1 MESLSDVRE
10 RGKKC
15 EYGVVLRI
23 SFQTSETL
31 MSVFRDCLR
40 DSEEEF
46 ICFGHGEVEGVGVF
60 VSLLSATERGEVVQV
75 YADFDLIAEAG
86 Q

>member
-1 MESLSDVRE
+1 
-10 RGKKC
+10 
-15 EYGVVLRI
+15 
-23 SFQTSETL
+23 

-60 VSLLSATERGEVVQV
+60 VSLLSATERKEVLKV
-75 YADFDLIAEAG
+75 YAGFDLIAETG
-86 Q
+86 